1 MTSQITSAASSA
13 TYTKLR
19 DGSWGLRVTGTTTPK
34 ANEKVVVAKRDGT
47 SKVEHVAAILWSGD
61 GVHLCTIS
69 QAFVSQRPLSPQ
81 RGGPSGARKA
91 RGTWTGCSC
100 GSVEEYER
108 RGDCASCRHDR

>member
-1 MTSQITSAASSA
+1 MTSQTTSSTSSA

-61 GVHLCTIS
+61 GVHLCSIS
-69 QAFVSQRPLSPQ
+69 QCFSQRPLSPQ
-81 RGGPSGARKA
+81 RGGSGRGV

-108 RGDCASCRHDR
+108 RSDCSSCRHDRY

>member
-19 DGSWGLRVTGTTTPK
+19 DGSWGLRVTGPTPTT
-34 ANEKVVVAKRDGT
+34 NQKVTVVKRDGT
-47 SKVEHVAAILWSGD
+47 RKTEHIAAILWSSD
-61 GVHLCTIS
+61 GVHLCSIS
-69 QAFVSQRPLSPQ
+69 QCFSSQRPLSPQ
-81 RGGPSGARKA
+81 RGGSGRGV

-108 RGDCASCRHDR
+108 RSDCSSCRHDRY